1 MLDAFGSFLF
11 GHAFAP
17 LGSPQAGPSSP
28 PEPVPVH
35 DDGAAAVLPPCGLR
49 ASVVGCGRM
58 GCVMAGELAR
68 RGCEVTLY
76 DSTDFSRRRA
86 MQTMRAFLYEHV
98 ERGYL
103 STADVEE
110 VVSRCTLVEN
120 LIDAVGT
127 QMIIE
132 AVPEDLDIKRRLLKQ
147 IAETYKQ
154 LSPPPLPPPLLCSNT
169 ISLRISD
176 LAEGLPPPLR
186 ARVIGVRFLHPVWF
200 VDEVEVSPNSASGS
214 GAAGEVTAL
223 LCRMSLTAHH
233 YDGHRP
239 RRLNDEQAQAYARRQ
254 QGRARSGAATPR
266 APIAAAAA
274 AENGSGQ
281 GEQCSICLDA
291 PRDTLTVPCGHVA
304 SCEACLKRLLELQGP
319 HRALCVVCRKP
330 IERLVRAPPAAS
342 TREQHE

>member
-1 MLDAFGSFLF
+1 MRPCGRCSAAS
-11 GHAFAP
+11 HRRV
-17 LGSPQAGPSSP
+17 SSPSSTSSSRCSSCAYTVASRSGSCRSP
-28 PEPVPVH
+28 RTSSRTTRRDVST
-35 DDGAAAVLPPCGLR
+35 AASPTVRSSQRGRTARAR
-49 ASVVGCGRM
+49 ASSG
-58 GCVMAGELAR
+58 A
-68 RGCEVTLY
+68 
-76 DSTDFSRRRA
+76 
-86 MQTMRAFLYEHV
+86 
-98 ERGYL
+98 
-103 STADVEE
+103 
-110 VVSRCTLVEN
+110 
-120 LIDAVGT
+120 
-127 QMIIE
+127 
-132 AVPEDLDIKRRLLKQ
+132 P
-147 IAETYKQ
+147 
-154 LSPPPLPPPLLCSNT
+154 
-169 ISLRISD
+169 
-176 LAEGLPPPLR
+176 
-186 ARVIGVRFLHPVWF
+186 
-200 VDEVEVSPNSASGS
+200 SGS